1 MQGST
6 VSMIP
11 DRTRNKLRIA
21 QAYVKL
27 LCTTEGGSEAS
38 LSLTWIR
45 NREIRIFGGSQLDPD
60 SIVLFWLALF
70 DHGAKISVDSFG
82 CRELEDAVVVF
93 EDFIAQAGHLN
104 EAAAPDG
111 LQTQN

>member
-1 MQGST
+1 
-6 VSMIP
+6 
-11 DRTRNKLRIA
+11 
-21 QAYVKL
+21 
-27 LCTTEGGSEAS
+27 
-38 LSLTWIR
+38 
-45 NREIRIFGGSQLDPD
+45 
-60 SIVLFWLALF
+60 LFWLALF